1 MNFYG
6 IQDSLASNTWIIHTN
21 NGSNQIT
28 DYFGDLP
35 LRIGLNAK
43 IFFVKSTS
51 EIKFESFG
59 PSTTE
64 ITNITQILGTGT
76 YNVQLQNLDLVTEES
91 LHKILENT
99 ESRSVLPTFSNIF
112 PNLKYQSWQH

>member
-1 MNFYG
+1 MNFHG

-28 DYFGDLP
+28 DFFSHLP

-43 IFFVKSTS
+43 MFFVKSTS

-64 ITNITQILGTGT
+64 IMKITQILGTGT
-76 YNVQLQNLDLVTEES
+76 YNVQLQNLNLITEDS
-91 LHKILENT
+91 IQKNLENT
-99 ESRSVLPTFSNIF
+99 ESRLVLPTISNIF
-112 PNLKYQSWQH
+112 QT

>member
-1 MNFYG
+1 MNFHG

-28 DYFGDLP
+28 NYFSDLP

-43 IFFVKSTS
+43 IFFVKTTS
-51 EIKFESFG
+51 EIRFESFG

-76 YNVQLQNLDLVTEES
+76 TNVEFQNLDLVTEES
-91 LHKILENT
+91 IQKILENT
-99 ESRSVLPTFSNIF
+99 QSRSV
-112 PNLKYQSWQH
+112 

>member
-1 MNFYG
+1 MNFHG
-6 IQDSLASNTWIIHTN
+6 IQDSIASNTWIIHTY

-28 DYFGDLP
+28 DYFSDLP

-43 IFFVKSTS
+43 IFFVKTTS

-64 ITNITQILGTGT
+64 ITKITQILGSGT
-76 YNVQLQNLDLVTEES
+76 YNVQLQNLDVVTEEYIQN
-91 LHKILENT
+91 ILEET
-99 ESRSVLPTFSNIF
+99 ESRSV
-112 PNLKYQSWQH
+112 